1 MYNHIG
7 YQRES
12 AWRAFVPEGPLE
24 AFCKTVIRLSQWVA
38 NVRSGTGPSEALSGN
53 KFEAQ

>member
-1 MYNHIG
+1 VYNHIG